1 MAKPFIHAQSSAKKF
16 GGLPEDYE
24 EIHNWM
30 DSSKSFI
37 ADNRHRVIWHSSAGV
52 FYVEKIFGIY
62 FEGIKKIKEKYN
74 LPDSFEDDMIQFLK
88 DSRNNGTTIK
98 NSAGKEISV
107 REIGEQHVLEDFGM
121 KFIPSAQD
129 YIQEMEMKAWMN
141 NGRGDVPSSFKKI
154 EENKVV
160 KKILLNRD

>member
-1 MAKPFIHAQSSAKKF
+1 MAKPFIHAKSSSKRF
-16 GGLPEDYE
+16 GGIPEDYE

-37 ADNRHRVIWHSSAGV
+37 ADNRHRAIWHSSAGI
-52 FYVEKIFGIY
+52 FYLEKIFGIS
-62 FEGIKKIKEKYN
+62 FEGIKRIKEKYN
-74 LPDSFEDDMIQFLK
+74 IPNSFEEDMIQFLR

-98 NSAGKEISV
+98 NSAGREISV
-107 REIGEQHVLEDFGM
+107 RDIGEQHILEDFGM
-121 KFIPSAQD
+121 KFIPSVQD

-141 NGRGDVPSSFKKI
+141 GEMGEPPTSFKRI

-160 KKILLNRD
+160 KKISLNRD